1 MNCSLGI
8 SNFLEAISSL
18 LHSVV
23 FLYFFALIAEEGFLI
38 SSCYSLELCIKKRWQ
53 EYTEEPHKKDLH
65 DQDNH
70 DGVITHL
77 ESDILECEVK
87 WALKASLHT
96 KLVEV
101 MEFQLSYWKSWKMML
116 WKCYPQYASKF
127 GKLSSGHRTGKGQFS
142 FQSQRKA
149 MPKNAQTTTKLHS
162 SHTLV
167 K

>member
-53 EYTEEPHKKDLH
+53 EYTEEPHKKDLP

-101 MEFQLSYWKSWKMML
+101 MEFQLSYFKS
-116 WKCYPQYASKF
+116 
-127 GKLSSGHRTGKGQFS
+127 
-142 FQSQRKA
+142 
-149 MPKNAQTTTKLHS
+149 
-162 SHTLV
+162 
-167 K
+167 